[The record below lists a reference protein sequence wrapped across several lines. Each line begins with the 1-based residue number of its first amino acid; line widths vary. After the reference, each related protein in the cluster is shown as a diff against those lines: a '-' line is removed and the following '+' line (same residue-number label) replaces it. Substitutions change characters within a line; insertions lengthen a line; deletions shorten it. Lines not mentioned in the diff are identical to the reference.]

1 MAHRKVFTRRL
12 AAVLLAGPWTIDAL
26 IGNLKKALQPSPPA
40 RWIAPLARRI
50 LARFDAVL
58 LPPTQRQLVDL
69 LNHDPLLWEKIC
81 EYEFEAVQ
89 NELDNWLE
97 IDGLAI
103 SRPQMI
109 PGRGIPS
116 GWNLPELVTPGEV
129 ADWLSVSPSRLD
141 WLADCF
147 GRERFR
153 PNQKLRHYRYRWQA
167 KPNGRGRRLI
177 EEPKPLLKSIQ
188 RRILKEI
195 LNRIPTHEAAHAFR
209 PGRSVLTYVKPHV
222 GQQVVLHLDLRHFFP
237 SIRAARVRSLFRW
250 AGYPEAVAN
259 LLTGLCTN
267 SVPAEILD
275 EGKDPLDL
283 DQHQQLVEQYGNPHL
298 PQGAPTSP
306 ALANLAAYR
315 LDCRLSGLARKAGAN
330 YSRYADDLVFSGGYD
345 VRRSLGRFRILV
357 CAIVLHEG
365 FEIRRRKTRVMT
377 KGTRQEV
384 AGLVLNQR
392 PNLRRDDYDRL
403 RAVLFNCIRYGPE
416 SQNFAGRENFQAHLA
431 GRIAYHAAVNPSRG
445 AKLRQLFEQIAW

>member
-12 AAVLLAGPWTIDAL
+12 AAVALSGPWTIDAL
-26 IGNLKKALQPSPPA
+26 IARLKKALKPSPPA
-40 RWIAPLARRI
+40 RWIAPFVRTI
-50 LARFDAVL
+50 LARFDGDP

-81 EYEFEAVQ
+81 DYEAEAIQ
-89 NELDNWLE
+89 NNLDNRLE

-103 SRPQMI
+103 SGPQMI
-109 PGRGIPS
+109 PGRGVPS
-116 GWNLPELVTPGEV
+116 GWNLPELVTPGEL
-129 ADWLSVSPSRLD
+129 AEWLAVSPSRLD

-153 PNQKLRHYRYRWQA
+153 PNQKLRHYRYRWLA

-195 LNRIPTHEAAHAFR
+195 FNQIPAHEASHAFR
-209 PGRSVLTYVKPHV
+209 PGRSVLTYVEPHV

-237 SIRAARVRSLFRW
+237 SIQRARVRALFRW
-250 AGYPEAVAN
+250 VGYPEAVAN

-275 EGKDPLDL
+275 EGKDPLVL
-283 DQHQQLVEQYGNPHL
+283 DPHQRLAEQFGNPHL
-298 PQGAPTSP
+298 PQGTPTSP

-315 LDCRLSGLARKAGAN
+315 LDCRLGGLARKAGAN

-345 VRRSLGRFRILV
+345 FRRCLGRFRISV
-357 CAIVLHEG
+357 CAIILNEG

-403 RAVLFNCIRYGPE
+403 RAILFNCIRSGPE
-416 SQNFAGRENFQAHLA
+416 SQNHAGRENFPAHLA
-431 GRIAYHAAVNPSRG
+431 GRIAYHAAINPGRG
-445 AKLRQLFEQIAW
+445 AKLMRLFEQIAW